1 MITLARRERFVL
13 YIMLGPAILGLLLF
27 KVWPIV
33 VAFWQSTLS
42 FDFRRQATVFVG
54 LRNYLEILSDPIVW
68 DSAKVTL
75 VFNLIINP
83 LQVVLSFAL
92 ALLVARPV
100 RGIGMYRSLLMAPIA
115 TSITVTSLLWGLI
128 LNPSFGLAN
137 GLLSKLGIPPQPFLT
152 SPSQALASIILL
164 ATWRGVGYWMIFFLA
179 GLNEIPRTVF
189 EAAAIDGAG
198 RWSMLRYITIP
209 LLKPV
214 FAFVLVADTA
224 VNFLMFAPPYVLTS
238 GGPMGSTNLL
248 MYEAYTRA
256 FTYLDMGHGTA
267 LTSLLILI
275 VLAIV
280 LVQLRILRTQSGD

>member
-1 MITLARRERFVL
+1 
-13 YIMLGPAILGLLLF
+13 
-27 KVWPIV
+27 
-33 VAFWQSTLS
+33 
-42 FDFRRQATVFVG
+42 
-54 LRNYLEILSDPIVW
+54 
-68 DSAKVTL
+68 
-75 VFNLIINP
+75 

-100 RGIGMYRSLLMAPIA
+100 RGSGMYRPLLMAPIA

-209 LLKPV
+209 LL
-214 FAFVLVADTA
+214 
-224 VNFLMFAPPYVLTS
+224 
-238 GGPMGSTNLL
+238 
-248 MYEAYTRA
+248 
-256 FTYLDMGHGTA
+256 
-267 LTSLLILI
+267 
-275 VLAIV
+275 
-280 LVQLRILRTQSGD
+280 